1 MTVASR
7 RLSLVGDSRWSV
19 SVASRYS
26 LVKFDVNCR
35 SKEGSGWSWGSWMGG
50 DSDTAKDSKGEE
62 GSWGGWTSSNT
73 EEPSKETS
81 GIVTVIYHL

>member
-1 MTVASR
+1 
-7 RLSLVGDSRWSV
+7 
-19 SVASRYS
+19 
-26 LVKFDVNCR
+26 
-35 SKEGSGWSWGSWMGG
+35 MGG

-81 GIVTVIYHL
+81 GIVTVIYRL